1 MLKFGFFATLVFSLC
16 FLAAPAQAQ
25 FSTSNEPIT
34 FVLTPSYP
42 KPYQTVTVSPR
53 STLVDLSASTVTISA
68 NGVVVQKGTGT
79 QAAAVQVGGSGEVTK
94 ITVTVKGPDGQTYTT
109 TANVRPADVAL
120 VVEPTSTVH
129 PFYQGL
135 PLPAPEGRIRLVAI
149 PDLRTSGNVAIDPS
163 TLVYRWKLGDQV
175 LQSAS
180 GIGRSVLVA
189 TAPLQYRDAE
199 VTLTVMSPDSSVVA
213 EARTMIV
220 PVNPLVRM
228 YAFDPLL
235 GPDYDHAIDTS
246 FMLIATEA
254 SFRAVP
260 YFFAAS
266 PTLEWSVGGTAQ
278 GAQKDIT
285 VRSTGSGQGSAS
297 LEIRAKLANTLQ
309 VASNRTLLRFGEG
322 KSPLSIFG
330 F

>member
-1 MLKFGFFATLVFSLC
+1 MLKFGFFATLAFVLLF
-16 FLAAPAQAQ
+16 FATPAQAQ
-25 FSTSNEPIT
+25 YSTSDNPVT
-34 FVLTPSYP
+34 FILTPSYP

-53 STLVDLSASTVTISA
+53 STLVDLGASTVTISA

-79 QAAAVQVGGSGEVTK
+79 QAAAIQVGGSGETTR
-94 ITVTVKGPDGQTYTT
+94 ITVTVKGPDGQIYTAT
-109 TANVRPADVAL
+109 SNVRPADVAL

-149 PDLRTSGNVAIDPS
+149 PDLRTSANVAINPD
-163 TLVYRWKLGDQV
+163 TLIYRWKLGEQV

-180 GIGRSVLVA
+180 GVGRSVLVA

-199 VTLTVMSPDSSVVA
+199 VTLTVMSADSSVVA
-213 EARTMIV
+213 EAKTTIV
-220 PVNPLVRM
+220 PVSSLVRM
-228 YAFDPLL
+228 YPYDPLL
-235 GPDYDHAIDTS
+235 GPDFDRAIDTS
-246 FMLIATEA
+246 FTLNTTEA

-260 YFFAAS
+260 YFFSAA

-285 VRSTGSGQGSAS
+285 VRSTGSGQGSAT
-297 LEIRAKLANTLQ
+297 LEIRAKLVNTLQ